1 MLQHAPKAK
10 SPTATPVEAVEAWIE
25 RQRKAGKWTD
35 CDMQTAPKPKA
46 VRQPSI
52 WDEWGKVNTPTLI
65 WRHIEE
71 IGPVATAAIKNKIL
85 AQQVRHHCY
94 KLEKS
99 GQLVRVQV
107 LITDSKGRAV
117 SVMAWDKA

>member
-10 SPTATPVEAVEAWIE
+10 SPTATPAEVVEAWIDSK
-25 RQRKAGKWTD
+25 RKAGEWVE
-35 CDMQTAPKPKA
+35 CDPQVTPKPRA
-46 VRQPSI
+46 VREPSI
-52 WDEWGKVNTPTLI
+52 WDDWGKINTPTLI

-71 IGPVATAAIKNKIL
+71 IGPVATATIKNKIL
-85 AQQVRHHCY
+85 AKQVRHHCY

-107 LITDSKGRAV
+107 LITDSKGRVV
-117 SVMAWDKA
+117 SVTAWDKA